1 MKKISGL
8 INPSMNLVIVI
19 DKPRAVAIFNINF
32 PVMNRRTCLHNLS
45 ALGLLP
51 LITSMQDNKVIKRTI
66 PSSGEQLTA
75 VGVGTWQTFDV
86 GNGSDEREPLKDVLR
101 VLIEKTG
108 SVIDSSPMYGRSEK
122 VVGDLSSELSL
133 NTKLFIATKVWTHG
147 QQEGIRQMNNSFS
160 LLKREKIDLMQIHNL
175 MDWQTHLKTLTSW
188 KESGKVRYI
197 GITHY
202 TESAYG
208 LVEQILRNNTLDF
221 LQINYSV
228 RSRKAEE
235 VLFPLAEEKRIAV
248 IINQPFESG
257 SLFSSVKGKTL
268 PAWAS
273 EFDCK
278 SWAQFFLKFILS
290 NPTVTCVIPGT
301 ARKDHMLDNM
311 AAAYGRLPSAE
322 HRAQMVKL
330 IES

>member
-1 MKKISGL
+1 
-8 INPSMNLVIVI
+8 
-19 DKPRAVAIFNINF
+19 
-32 PVMNRRTCLHNLS
+32 MNRRTCLHNLS

-51 LITSMQDNKVIKRTI
+51 LITSMQENKVIKRVI
-66 PSSGEQLTA
+66 PSSGEQLTP

-86 GNGSDEREPLKDVLR
+86 GNDSAEREPLKGVLR
-101 VLIEKTG
+101 TLIEKAG

-122 VVGDLSSELSL
+122 VVGELSTELSL
-133 NTKLFIATKVWTHG
+133 NSKLFIATKVWTTG

-175 MDWQTHLKTLTSW
+175 MDWQIHLKTLRSW

-202 TESAYG
+202 QESTYSTI
-208 LVEQILRNNTLDF
+208 EQILKNNPLDF
-221 LQINYSV
+221 LQINYSLL
-228 RSRKAEE
+228 SRKAAER
-235 VLFPLAEEKRIAV
+235 LFPLAEEKKVAV
-248 IINQPFESG
+248 IINRPFEGG
-257 SLFSSVKGKTL
+257 SLFSNVNGKQL

-273 EFDCK
+273 EFDCA

-301 ARKDHMLDNM
+301 ARLDHMIDNIT
-311 AAAYGRLPSAE
+311 AAYGRLPSE
-322 HRAQMVKL
+322 KHRVQMVKL

>member
-1 MKKISGL
+1 
-8 INPSMNLVIVI
+8 
-19 DKPRAVAIFNINF
+19 
-32 PVMNRRTCLHNLS
+32 MNRRTCLHNLS

-51 LITSMQDNKVIKRTI
+51 LITSVQENKVIKRVI
-66 PSSGEQLTA
+66 PSSGEQLTP

-86 GNGSDEREPLKDVLR
+86 GNDSAEREPLKGVLR
-101 VLIEKTG
+101 TLIEKAG

-122 VVGDLSSELSL
+122 VVGELSTELSL
-133 NTKLFIATKVWTHG
+133 NSKLFIATKVWTTG

-175 MDWQTHLKTLTSW
+175 MDWQIHLKTLRSW

-202 TESAYG
+202 QESTYSTI
-208 LVEQILRNNTLDF
+208 EQILKNNSLDF
-221 LQINYSV
+221 LQINYSLL
-228 RSRKAEE
+228 SRKAAER
-235 VLFPLAEEKRIAV
+235 LFPLAEEKKVAV
-248 IINQPFESG
+248 IINRPFEGG
-257 SLFSSVKGKTL
+257 SLFANVNGKHL

-273 EFDCK
+273 EFDCA

-301 ARKDHMLDNM
+301 ARQDHMIDNI
-311 AAAYGRLPSAE
+311 AAAYGRLPSE
-322 HRAQMVKL
+322 KHRVQIVKL

>member
-1 MKKISGL
+1 
-8 INPSMNLVIVI
+8 
-19 DKPRAVAIFNINF
+19 
-32 PVMNRRTCLHNLS
+32 MNRRTCLHNLS

-51 LITSMQDNKVIKRTI
+51 LITSMQENKVIKRVI

-86 GNGSDEREPLKDVLR
+86 GNDSAEREPLKGVLR
-101 VLIEKTG
+101 TLIEKAG

-122 VVGDLSSELSL
+122 VVGELSTELSL
-133 NTKLFIATKVWTHG
+133 NSKLFIATKVWTTG

-175 MDWQTHLKTLTSW
+175 MDWQIHLKTLRSW

-202 TESAYG
+202 QESTYSTI
-208 LVEQILRNNTLDF
+208 EQILKNNPLDF
-221 LQINYSV
+221 LQINYSLL
-228 RSRKAEE
+228 SRKAAER
-235 VLFPLAEEKRIAV
+235 LFPLAEEKKVAV
-248 IINQPFESG
+248 IINRPFEGG
-257 SLFSSVKGKTL
+257 SLFSNVNGKQL

-273 EFDCK
+273 EFDCA

-301 ARKDHMLDNM
+301 ARQDHMIDNI
-311 AAAYGRLPSAE
+311 AAAYGRLPSE
-322 HRAQMVKL
+322 KHRVQMVKL

>member
-1 MKKISGL
+1 
-8 INPSMNLVIVI
+8 
-19 DKPRAVAIFNINF
+19 
-32 PVMNRRTCLHNLS
+32 MNRRTCLHNLS

-51 LITSMQDNKVIKRTI
+51 LITSMQENKVIKRVI
-66 PSSGEQLTA
+66 PSSGEQLTP

-86 GNGSDEREPLKDVLR
+86 GNDSAEREPLKGVLR
-101 VLIEKTG
+101 TLIEKAG

-122 VVGDLSSELSL
+122 VVGELSTELSL
-133 NTKLFIATKVWTHG
+133 NSKLFIATKVWTTG

-175 MDWQTHLKTLTSW
+175 MDWQIHLKTLRSW

-202 TESAYG
+202 QESTYSTI
-208 LVEQILRNNTLDF
+208 EQILKNNPLDF
-221 LQINYSV
+221 LQINYSLL
-228 RSRKAEE
+228 SRKAAER
-235 VLFPLAEEKRIAV
+235 LFPLAEEKKVAV
-248 IINQPFESG
+248 IINRPFEGG
-257 SLFSSVKGKTL
+257 SLFSNVNGKQL

-273 EFDCK
+273 EFDCA

-301 ARKDHMLDNM
+301 ARLDHMIDNI
-311 AAAYGRLPSAE
+311 AAAYGRLPSE
-322 HRAQMVKL
+322 KHRVQMVKL